1 MVKNVI
7 ATIIGMYITMI
18 PLILGGIANMIFTKT
33 KLYKYNKY
41 PIDNYIMLRDNQRL
55 LGDNKTIIG
64 FISMIILTTIIQILC
79 GNIYRDINLDTYSDW
94 YSNIQNTPI
103 NNIWI
108 GSLVGTAYM
117 LLELPNSFIKRR
129 LKIPDGKTVEGIRGT
144 IFLIYDQIDSL
155 IGVFIVLKICSEISW
170 LKVIGYILLGGVT
183 HITIN
188 YVLHKLKV
196 RKNI

>member
-33 KLYKYNKY
+33 KLYKDNKY
-41 PIDNYIMLRDNQRL
+41 PIDDYIVLRDNQRL
-55 LGDNKTIIG
+55 FGDNKTIIG

-79 GNIYRDINLDTYSDW
+79 GNIYRAINLDTYSDW
-94 YSNIQNTPI
+94 
-103 NNIWI
+103 I
-108 GSLVGTAYM
+108 GSLIGTAYM

-129 LKIPDGKTVEGIRGT
+129 LKIPDGKTAEGIRGT